1 MRSSISRIFLPTISH
16 YPVNIESILAPDRT
30 RCNIVASSRKKAL
43 EEIATHLA
51 ATLEGIDAEE
61 IFTRLVNRE
70 KIGTTAIGE
79 GIAIPHCRLDG
90 CNSITGGLF
99 TVQEPIDFHALDK
112 TPVKVL
118 FVLLVPVDEVK
129 EHLEVLA
136 MLAQR
141 FESQDYRNS
150 LITARQNDDLYRMA
164 TIEPTTDI
172 RQQQG

>member
-1 MRSSISRIFLPTISH
+1 M
-16 YPVNIESILAPDRT
+16 NIESILAPNRT
-30 RCNIVASSRKKAL
+30 HCNIVAASRKKAL

-51 ATLEGIDAEE
+51 ATLEDVDAGEL
-61 IFTRLVNRE
+61 FTRLVNRE

-79 GIAIPHCRLDG
+79 AIAIPHCRLDG
-90 CNSITGGLF
+90 CDSIIGGLF
-99 TVQEPIDFHALDK
+99 TVQEPIDFNAFDK
-112 TPVKVL
+112 MPVKVL
-118 FVLLVPVDEVK
+118 FVLLVPTDEVK

-150 LITARQNDDLYRMA
+150 LITAKQNDDLYRMA

-172 RQQQG
+172 QQQQG

>member
-1 MRSSISRIFLPTISH
+1 M
-16 YPVNIESILAPDRT
+16 NIESILAPNRT
-30 RCNIVASSRKKAL
+30 HCNIVSASRKKTL

-51 ATLEGIDAEE
+51 ATLEHVDAGEL
-61 IFTRLVNRE
+61 FTRLVNRE

-90 CNSITGGLF
+90 CDSIIGGLF
-99 TVQEPIDFHALDK
+99 TVREPIDFHAFDK
-112 TPVKVL
+112 MPVKVL
-118 FVLLVPVDEVK
+118 FVLLVPTDEVK

-150 LITARQNDDLYRMA
+150 LITAKQNEDLYRRA
-164 TIEPTTDI
+164 TIEPTTYI
-172 RQQQG
+172 QQQ

>member
-1 MRSSISRIFLPTISH
+1 
-16 YPVNIESILAPDRT
+16 VNIESILAPNRT
-30 RCNIVASSRKKAL
+30 HCNIVAASRKKAL

-51 ATLEGIDAEE
+51 ATLEDVDAGEL
-61 IFTRLVNRE
+61 FTRLVNRE

-79 GIAIPHCRLDG
+79 AIAIPHCRLDG
-90 CNSITGGLF
+90 CDSIIGGLF
-99 TVQEPIDFHALDK
+99 TVQEPIDFNAFDK
-112 TPVKVL
+112 MPVKVL
-118 FVLLVPVDEVK
+118 FVLLVPTDEVK

-150 LITARQNDDLYRMA
+150 LITAKQNDDLYRMA

-172 RQQQG
+172 QQQQG

>member
-1 MRSSISRIFLPTISH
+1 M
-16 YPVNIESILAPDRT
+16 NIESILAPNRT
-30 RCNIVASSRKKAL
+30 RCNIVAASRKKAL

-51 ATLEGIDAEE
+51 ATLEDVDAGEL
-61 IFTRLVNRE
+61 FTRLVNRE

-79 GIAIPHCRLDG
+79 AIAIPHCRLDG
-90 CNSITGGLF
+90 CDSIIGGLF
-99 TVQEPIDFHALDK
+99 TVQEPIDFHAFDK
-112 TPVKVL
+112 MPVKVL
-118 FVLLVPVDEVK
+118 FVLLVPTYEVK

-150 LITARQNDDLYRMA
+150 LITAKQNDDLYRMA

-172 RQQQG
+172 QQQQG